1 MCRCLKRRYSRLRDG
16 VELDVVTMVEFGG
29 INIVGGSGTIPGVVV
44 VAIIMALV
52 TFGFGPLNVPGIV
65 MSIFLGIL
73 LTAFIALARLWTRV
87 RGRKGA

>member
-1 MCRCLKRRYSRLRDG
+1 
-16 VELDVVTMVEFGG
+16 VELDVVTIVEFGG
-29 INIVGGSGTIPGVVV
+29 INIVGGAGTIPGKVV
-44 VAIIMALV
+44 VAIIMGLV

-73 LTAFIALARLWTRV
+73 LIAVNVLPRLWTRA